1 MLKSHSFQGLGV
13 GPWARNFLR
22 TSAASAAFLLASSC
36 CAEVCGVEVLDP
48 RVLAGPPTFLGI
60 VEVLFVFGAGADE
73 RVLPGCAKGSGED
86 SLPQRFPMM
95 PV

>member
-1 MLKSHSFQGLGV
+1 M
-13 GPWARNFLR
+13 
-22 TSAASAAFLLASSC
+22 
-36 CAEVCGVEVLDP
+36 DP
-48 RVLAGPPTFLGI
+48 SVLAGPPTLLGI
-60 VEVLFVFGAGADE
+60 VEVLFVFGAGAEE